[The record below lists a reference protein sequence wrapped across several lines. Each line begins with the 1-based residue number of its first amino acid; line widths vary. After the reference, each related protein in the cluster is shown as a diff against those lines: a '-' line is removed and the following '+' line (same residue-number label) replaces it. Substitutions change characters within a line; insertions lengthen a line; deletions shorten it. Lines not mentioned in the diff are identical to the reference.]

1 MFMENNNFYKKIGNI
16 YLTPKQIEVL
26 NKYNI
31 DYTKFK
37 DLNELIYNIE
47 YYLNNDNLSD
57 LELVSEELSEFRY
70 YNYTNK

>member
-1 MFMENNNFYKKIGNI
+1 MENNNFYKKIGNI

>member
-1 MFMENNNFYKKIGNI
+1 MENNNFYKKIGNI
-16 YLTPKQIEVL
+16 YLTPKKIEVL